1 MRLTDTFSQ
10 YVQDHIDNYDE
21 DFVNE
26 LEPEERT
33 EHEGDKKL
41 VRAVV
46 AYFLG
51 SRATICS
58 ASSMDVFSKFE
69 ALVETVPDLVAAF
82 LDEHYTRQLIAE
94 VEGYVERTME
104 FSRMEGERVPSE
116 VTNAYL
122 REAVRTYIFG
132 LPQACVALSRAALE
146 QGLKEALGRQGSGDR
161 DTFQKLVDLAVTWK
175 ILDKQTAR
183 VARDLAK
190 EGDLVLHE
198 KPTDL
203 KKAKEVLLGIR
214 GLVQQIYSSKGGY

>member
-26 LEPEERT
+26 LEPEERP

-51 SRATICS
+51 SRATIF
-58 ASSMDVFSKFE
+58 AASMDVFSKFE
-69 ALVETVPDLVAAF
+69 ALVQTVPDVVAAF
-82 LDEHYTRQLIAE
+82 LDEHYTRQLIAG
-94 VEGYVERTME
+94 VPGYVERTME
-104 FSRMEGERVPSE
+104 FSRMEAERVPSE
-116 VTNAYL
+116 VTNTYL

-146 QGLKEALGRQGSGDR
+146 QALKETLGRQGSGEHVS
-161 DTFQKLVDLAVTWK
+161 FQYLVGQAETWGV
-175 ILDKQTAR
+175 LDKTASRTAR
-183 VARDLAK
+183 KLERF
-190 EGDLVLHE
+190 H
-198 KPTDL
+198 
-203 KKAKEVLLGIR
+203 
-214 GLVQQIYSSKGGY
+214 S